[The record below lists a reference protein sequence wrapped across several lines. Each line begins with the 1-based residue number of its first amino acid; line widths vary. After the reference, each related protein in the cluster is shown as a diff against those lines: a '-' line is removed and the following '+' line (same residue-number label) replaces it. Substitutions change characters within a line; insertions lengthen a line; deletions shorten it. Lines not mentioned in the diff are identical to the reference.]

1 MTGDRRDRYSRQCD
15 CQERRRVWFE
25 PLLDGVVSDT
35 SGIFR
40 ATKKRKAIPLDGLA
54 EAAELVDGVRRRDLD
69 PGDRVIISTKNS
81 VYSLTARADG
91 SFDVS
96 GGWFEREGEGTAR
109 VEVRGCTAGGHAIF
123 TDHIA
128 AKELF
133 MEFADGLRTTR
144 IRSVRLIPAPKS
156 RS

>member
-1 MTGDRRDRYSRQCD
+1 MTRES
-15 CQERRRVWFE
+15 
-25 PLLDGVVSDT
+25 

-40 ATKKRKAIPLDGLA
+40 PVKKRKAIALDGLT
-54 EAAELVDGVRRRDLD
+54 EAADLVDGVRRRDLHS
-69 PGDRVIISTKNS
+69 GDRIIISTKNS

-96 GGWFEREGEGTAR
+96 GGWFERKGEGETR

-128 AKELF
+128 ARGLF

-144 IRSVRLIPAPKS
+144 IKSARRIPAS
-156 RS
+156 TNGI

>member
-1 MTGDRRDRYSRQCD
+1 MTLES
-15 CQERRRVWFE
+15 
-25 PLLDGVVSDT
+25 

-40 ATKKRKAIPLDGLA
+40 PVKKRKAIALDGLT
-54 EAAELVDGVRRRDLD
+54 EAADLVDAVRRRDLQS
-69 PGDRVIISTKNS
+69 GDRIIISTKNS

-96 GGWFEREGEGTAR
+96 GGWFERKGEGETR

-128 AKELF
+128 ARGLF

-144 IRSVRLIPAPKS
+144 IKSARRIPAS
-156 RS
+156 TNGI